1 MDALPSAGATGC
13 AGLIETSP
21 QTVSAASRLKNLKTG
36 LKKGGD
42 GVPGKGRAAVPRA
55 DKPGAEPNW
64 LQYRRFE
71 AVPSPQERVC
81 PGINQSKMNALQIK
95 L

>member
-1 MDALPSAGATGC
+1 MDALLSAGATGC

-21 QTVSAASRLKNLKTG
+21 QTLSAASRLKNLKTG

-42 GVPGKGRAAVPRA
+42 GTPGKRRAALPRA

-71 AVPSPQERVC
+71 VVASPPKRVC
-81 PGINQSKMNALQIK
+81 PGN
-95 L
+95 

>member
-1 MDALPSAGATGC
+1 MDAPPSAGATGC

-21 QTVSAASRLKNLKTG
+21 QTVSPASRLKNLKTG

-42 GVPGKGRAAVPRA
+42 GVPDKGRAAVPRA

-71 AVPSPQERVC
+71 AVPSPQKEFA
-81 PGINQSKMNALQIK
+81 QALIRAK
-95 L
+95 